1 MQPDKTT
8 SAPPTTD
15 IVTGWLAAECV
26 APPEC
31 EVVRAI
37 QECTDTMKLD
47 EAKLLTKLRKLG
59 EPEAETDVP
68 R

>member
-8 SAPPTTD
+8 SAPATTD
-15 IVTGWLAAECV
+15 IVTGWLAVESV
-26 APPEC
+26 ATPEC

-37 QECTDTMKLD
+37 QECTDAMKLD
-47 EAKLLTKLRKLG
+47 EAKLLTKLRQLR